1 MENNSYHHGDLKH
14 ELMEKGLVLINKYG
28 EDNLSLRKLA
38 AECGVSNAAPYAHFK
53 NKEELISEIQ
63 NYVMR
68 LFTAHLEKALSEYAE
83 SKDVFIMLG
92 KAYVMFFYK
101 NPSYFDFIFSRKNI
115 KVNVSLGETGGN
127 PPFDILKKI
136 ASGYFSKRNMPEY
149 EIENIVIAMW
159 ALVHGLSAITAMPNV
174 EGNTDWEERVEAVLR
189 TAGFSNKENGNEFDN
204 SRY

>member
-1 MENNSYHHGDLKH
+1 MNSWK
-14 ELMEKGLVLINKYG
+14 
-28 EDNLSLRKLA
+28 S
-38 AECGVSNAAPYAHFK
+38 VSNAAPYAHFK

-63 NYVMR
+63 NYVMG
-68 LFTAHLEKALSEYAE
+68 LFTAQLENAVSVCAE
-83 SKDVFIMLG
+83 SKDIFIMLG

-101 NPSYFDFIFSRKNI
+101 NPWYFDFLFSRKNI

-149 EIENIVIAMW
+149 QIENIVIAMW
-159 ALVHGLSAITAMPNV
+159 ALVHGLSAIAAMPNV

>member
-53 NKEELISEIQ
+53 NKEDLISEIQ
-63 NYVMR
+63 NYVMG
-68 LFTAHLEKALSEYAE
+68 LFTAQLENAVSVCAE
-83 SKDVFIMLG
+83 SKDIFIMLG
-92 KAYVMFFYK
+92 KSYVMFFYK
-101 NPSYFDFIFSRKNI
+101 NPSYFDFLFSRKNI
-115 KVNVSLGETGGN
+115 KVNVSLGETGEN